1 MTHPAQALL
10 TEQHR
15 SMELGIA
22 GLVDGSGSRQ
32 ELADAVYLLRRHIHV
47 EEAFLFPVIEQ
58 DAGRAMALAQMRY
71 EHGDMWPHIESAI
84 NLLAAKADLD
94 DLLPASEA
102 LLRLLGIHDRK
113 EEEAIYSVA
122 DRYRPGDGRPSF
134 ADLFQTREIPA
145 GWKCRYAPG

>member
-1 MTHPAQALL
+1 MTNQDLL
-10 TEQHR
+10 TDQHR

-32 ELADAVYLLRRHIHV
+32 ELADAVYLLRRHIYV
-47 EEAFLFPVIEQ
+47 EEAFLFPIIEQ
-58 DAGRAMALAQMRY
+58 DEGRAMALAQMRY

-84 NLLAAKADLD
+84 DLLAANADLD

-102 LLRLLGIHDRK
+102 MLRLLRIHDRK
-113 EEEAIYSVA
+113 EEDAIYSVA
-122 DRYRPGDGRPSF
+122 ERYQEGDGRPPL
-134 ADLFQTREIPA
+134 ADLLRPRDIPG

>member
-1 MTHPAQALL
+1 MTASARDLL

-32 ELADAVYLLRRHIHV
+32 ELADAVYLLRRHIYV
-47 EEAFLFPVIEQ
+47 EEAFVFPVVEQ

-94 DLLPASEA
+94 DLLPACEA
-102 LLRLLGIHDRK
+102 MLGLLHLHDRK
-113 EEEAIYSVA
+113 EEEAIYSIA
-122 DRYRPGDGRPSF
+122 DRYQPDATRPPL
-134 ADLFQTREIPA
+134 ADLFQTSDIPD

>member
-1 MTHPAQALL
+1 MAASNRELL

-15 SMELGIA
+15 SMELGIT

-32 ELADAVYLLRRHIHV
+32 ELTDAVYLLRRHIYI

-58 DAGRAMALAQMRY
+58 DQGRAMALAQMRY

-84 NLLAAKADLD
+84 ALLAANADLD

-102 LLRLLGIHDRK
+102 MLRLLHIHDHK
-113 EEEAIYSVA
+113 EEQAIYSVA
-122 DRYRPGDGRPSF
+122 DRYRANATKPSF
-134 ADLFQTREIPA
+134 AALFQTNDTPD
-145 GWKCRYAPG
+145 GWRCRYAPG